1 MTKLAFRRKSNLSSE
16 QLNEKPPQQPEVT
29 GRRLQRSWYA
39 FWAALQFLTIL
50 PPFVKRPFTTAE
62 MGASLAFYPLVG
74 LLFGVVLVAFRQLT
88 LGTLPST
95 VSAALTLALWV
106 VLSGAL
112 HLDGFLDTCDGL
124 LGGWTPEKRLEILR
138 DEYHGAYALA
148 GGVLLLLTKYSL
160 LATSGFPDLALLL
173 APAYGRWGMVMA
185 ILGFPYARR
194 EGVGRAMKDA
204 ATWREGMIASAWVLI
219 AASLTFSIQNWMALV
234 VVMVVVWG
242 GARLTLRL
250 IPGLT
255 GDIYGALNEL
265 SELAVLLTFVAWKSG

>member
-1 MTKLAFRRKSNLSSE
+1 M
-16 QLNEKPPQQPEVT
+16 NENPPKQPEVA
-29 GRRLQRSWYA
+29 GNRLQRGWYA

-50 PPFVKRPFTTAE
+50 PPLVKRPFTSAE

-74 LLFGVVLVAFRQLT
+74 LLFGGILVALRQLA
-88 LGTLPST
+88 LGNLPPM

-138 DEYHGAYALA
+138 DEHHGAYALA

-160 LATSGFPDLALLL
+160 LATDGFPVLALLL
-173 APAYGRWGMVMA
+173 APVYSRWGMAMA
-185 ILGFPYARR
+185 VLAFPYQRPQ
-194 EGVGRAMKDA
+194 GVGRAIKDA
-204 ATWREGMIASAWVLI
+204 ATWREGLIATGWVLI
-219 AASLTFSIQNWMALV
+219 AASLTFSFQSWLALV

>member
-1 MTKLAFRRKSNLSSE
+1 MGENSTEPQPPSN
-16 QLNEKPPQQPEVT
+16 
-29 GRRLQRSWYA
+29 RLQKIGYA

-50 PPFVKRPFTTAE
+50 PPVVKRPFTSAE

-74 LLFGVVLVAFRQLT
+74 LLLGVVLVAFRKLT
-88 LGTLPST
+88 LGVFPIP

-138 DEYHGAYALA
+138 DEHHGAYALA

-160 LATSGFPDLALLL
+160 LATAGFPALALLL
-173 APAYGRWGMVMA
+173 APAYGRWGMSLAVLA
-185 ILGFPYARR
+185 FPYQRPQ
-194 EGVGRAMKDA
+194 GVGRAIKDW
-204 ATWREGMIASAWVLI
+204 ATWREGVLATLWVLI
-219 AASLTFSIQNWMALV
+219 AASLSFSFQSWIALV

-242 GARLTLRL
+242 GAQLTLRL

-265 SELAVLLTFVAWKSG
+265 AELAVLITFGAWKSV

>member
-1 MTKLAFRRKSNLSSE
+1 M
-16 QLNEKPPQQPEVT
+16 NENPPKQPEVA
-29 GRRLQRSWYA
+29 GNRLQRSWYA

-50 PPFVKRPFTTAE
+50 PPLVKRPFTSAE

-74 LLFGVVLVAFRQLT
+74 LLFGGILVALRQLA
-88 LGTLPST
+88 LGNLPPM

-138 DEYHGAYALA
+138 DEHHGAYALA

-160 LATSGFPDLALLL
+160 LATDGFPVLALLL
-173 APAYGRWGMVMA
+173 APVYSRWGMAMA
-185 ILGFPYARR
+185 VLAFPYQRPQ
-194 EGVGRAMKDA
+194 GVGRAIKDA
-204 ATWREGMIASAWVLI
+204 ATWREGLIATGWVLI
-219 AASLTFSIQNWMALV
+219 VASLTFSFQSWIALV

>member
-1 MTKLAFRRKSNLSSE
+1 M
-16 QLNEKPPQQPEVT
+16 NENPPKQPEVA
-29 GRRLQRSWYA
+29 GNRLQRSWYA

-50 PPFVKRPFTTAE
+50 PPLVKRPFTSAE

-74 LLFGVVLVAFRQLT
+74 LLFGGILVALRQLA
-88 LGTLPST
+88 LGNLPPM

-138 DEYHGAYALA
+138 DEHHGAYALA

-160 LATSGFPDLALLL
+160 LATDGFPVLALLL
-173 APAYGRWGMVMA
+173 APVYSRWGMAMA
-185 ILGFPYARR
+185 VLAFPYQRPQ
-194 EGVGRAMKDA
+194 GVGRAIKDA
-204 ATWREGMIASAWVLI
+204 ATWREGLIATGWVLI
-219 AASLTFSIQNWMALV
+219 AASLTFSFQSWLALV

>member
-1 MTKLAFRRKSNLSSE
+1 MSENLS
-16 QLNEKPPQQPEVT
+16 LPPE
-29 GRRLQRSWYA
+29 GSGNRLQRAWVA

-50 PPFVKRPFTTAE
+50 PPVVRRPFTPAE

-74 LLFGVVLVAFRQLT
+74 LIFGGILVAFRQLA
-88 LGTLPST
+88 LEIMPPT

-138 DEYHGAYALA
+138 DEHHGAYALA

-160 LATSGFPDLALLL
+160 LATAGFPVQALLL
-173 APAYGRWGMVMA
+173 APAFGRWGMAMA
-185 ILGFPYARR
+185 VLGFPYQRPQ
-194 EGVGRAMKDA
+194 GVGRAIKDA
-204 ATWREGMIASAWVLI
+204 ATWREGLFATIWVLI
-219 AASLTFSIQNWMALV
+219 AASLTFSFQSWMALV

-242 GARLTLRL
+242 GAHVTLRL

-265 SELAVLLTFVAWKSG
+265 CELAVLMTFVAWKNG

>member
-1 MTKLAFRRKSNLSSE
+1 MSE
-16 QLNEKPPQQPEVT
+16 NPPQQPEVS
-29 GRRLQRSWYA
+29 GNRWQRSWYA

-50 PPFVKRPFTTAE
+50 PPLVKRPFTSAE

-74 LLFGVVLVAFRQLT
+74 LLLGGILVAFRQLA
-88 LGTLPST
+88 LENLPPT
-95 VSAALTLALWV
+95 VSAALTLSLWV

-138 DEYHGAYALA
+138 DEHHGAYALA

-160 LATSGFPDLALLL
+160 LATPGFPVLALLL
-173 APAYGRWGMVMA
+173 APAFGRWGMTMA
-185 ILGFPYARR
+185 VLGFPYQRPQ
-194 EGVGRAMKDA
+194 GVGRAIKDA
-204 ATWREGMIASAWVLI
+204 ATWREGLIATGWVLI
-219 AASLTFSIQNWMALV
+219 AASLTFSFQSWMALV

>member
-1 MTKLAFRRKSNLSSE
+1 M
-16 QLNEKPPQQPEVT
+16 NEDPAQQPEVT
-29 GRRLQRSWYA
+29 GNWLLRSWYA

-50 PPFVKRPFTTAE
+50 PPFVKRPFTVAE

-74 LLFGVVLVAFRQLT
+74 LLFGGILVAFRQLVF
-88 LGTLPST
+88 GNLPPT

-138 DEYHGAYALA
+138 DEHHGAYALA

-160 LATSGFPDLALLL
+160 LAAAGFPVLALLL
-173 APAYGRWGMVMA
+173 APAYGRWGMAMA
-185 ILGFPYARR
+185 VLGFPYQRPQ
-194 EGVGRAMKDA
+194 GVGRAIKDA
-204 ATWREGMIASAWVLI
+204 ATWQEGLIATAWVLI
-219 AASLTFSIQNWMALV
+219 AASLTFSFQSWMALV

>member
-1 MTKLAFRRKSNLSSE
+1 MGENSSE
-16 QLNEKPPQQPEVT
+16 PQPPSN
-29 GRRLQRSWYA
+29 RLQKIWYA

-50 PPFVKRPFTTAE
+50 PPVVKRPFTPAE
-62 MGASLAFYPLVG
+62 MGASLAFYPMVG
-74 LLFGVVLVAFRQLT
+74 LLLGVVLVAFRKLT
-88 LGTLPST
+88 LGVLPTT

-138 DEYHGAYALA
+138 DEHHGAYALA

-160 LATSGFPDLALLL
+160 LATAGFPALALLL
-173 APAYGRWGMVMA
+173 APAYGRWGMSLAVLA
-185 ILGFPYARR
+185 FPYQRPQ
-194 EGVGRAMKDA
+194 GVGRAIKDG
-204 ATWREGMIASAWVLI
+204 ATWREGVVATLWVLI
-219 AASLTFSIQNWMALV
+219 AASLSFSFQSWIALV

-242 GARLTLRL
+242 GAQLTLRL

-265 SELAVLLTFVAWKSG
+265 AELAVLITFGAWKSV

>member
-1 MTKLAFRRKSNLSSE
+1 MNESPPSKLKAARYRLS
-16 QLNEKPPQQPEVT
+16 Q
-29 GRRLQRSWYA
+29 SWYA

-50 PPFVKRPFTTAE
+50 PPLIKRPFTPAE
-62 MGASLAFYPLVG
+62 MGASLGFYPLVG
-74 LLFGVVLVAFRQLT
+74 LLFGGVLVVFHQLF
-88 LGTLPST
+88 LAILPST
-95 VSAALTLALWV
+95 VSAAFTLALWV

-138 DEYHGAYALA
+138 DEHHGAYALA

-160 LATSGFPDLALLL
+160 LATAGFPVLALLL
-173 APAYGRWGMVMA
+173 AAAYGRWGMAMA
-185 ILGFPYARR
+185 VLAFPYQRP
-194 EGVGRAMKDA
+194 EGVGRAIKDA
-204 ATWREGMIASAWVLI
+204 ATWREGALATVWVLI
-219 AASLTFSIQNWMALV
+219 AASLSFSLQGWIALV

-242 GARLTLRL
+242 GAHLTLRL

-265 SELAVLLTFVAWKSG
+265 SELAVLMTFVAWKSG

>member
-1 MTKLAFRRKSNLSSE
+1 MSENLS
-16 QLNEKPPQQPEVT
+16 LPPE
-29 GRRLQRSWYA
+29 GSGNRLQRGWVA

-50 PPFVKRPFTTAE
+50 PPVVRRPFTPAE

-74 LLFGVVLVAFRQLT
+74 LIFGGILVAFRQLA
-88 LGTLPST
+88 LEILPPT

-138 DEYHGAYALA
+138 DELSTAMIAA
-148 GGVLLLLTKYSL
+148 GC
-160 LATSGFPDLALLL
+160 PDQALLL
-173 APAYGRWGMVMA
+173 APAFGRWGMAMA
-185 ILGFPYARR
+185 VLGFPYQRPQ
-194 EGVGRAMKDA
+194 GVGRAIKDS
-204 ATWREGMIASAWVLI
+204 ATWRDGLIATIWVLI
-219 AASLTFSIQNWMALV
+219 AASLTFSFQSWIALV

-242 GARLTLRL
+242 GAHVTLRL

-265 SELAVLLTFVAWKSG
+265 CELAVLMTFVAWKNG

>member
-1 MTKLAFRRKSNLSSE
+1 MGENSTEPQPPSN
-16 QLNEKPPQQPEVT
+16 
-29 GRRLQRSWYA
+29 RLQKNWYA

-50 PPFVKRPFTTAE
+50 PPVVKRPFTPAE

-74 LLFGVVLVAFRQLT
+74 LILGILLVAFRKLT
-88 LGTLPST
+88 LGVLPPT

-138 DEYHGAYALA
+138 DEHHGAYALA

-160 LATSGFPDLALLL
+160 LATAGFPALALLL
-173 APAYGRWGMVMA
+173 APAYGRWGMTLAVLA
-185 ILGFPYARR
+185 FPYQRPQ
-194 EGVGRAMKDA
+194 GVGRAIKDW
-204 ATWREGMIASAWVLI
+204 ATWREGVVATLWVLI
-219 AASLTFSIQNWMALV
+219 AASLSFSFQSWIALV

-242 GARLTLRL
+242 GAQLTLRL

-265 SELAVLLTFVAWKSG
+265 AELAVLITFGAWKSI